1 MNNKVTATIEKFN
14 MLSGGEKI
22 IVALSGG
29 GDSVSLLHILLSL
42 KEKYNLR
49 IEAAHVNH
57 CIRGDDADSDEEF
70 VRKLCDNLGVKLNV
84 LRTDVPSYAK
94 ENGMTVEEA
103 GRKIRYD
110 YFRSLA
116 GEDGLVATAHNLN
129 DRIETF
135 LFNYTRG
142 STLKGLC
149 SIPAVRDGIIRPLLN
164 CSKDEILAYCKDNS
178 LDYVTDITN
187 SDTAYSRNRIRHN
200 VISELKKIN
209 PAMEKSAARCMDS
222 LIEDE
227 RFLSSLADKSVSS
240 SKTDKGYTVDML
252 AASPA
257 PVRRRAIAKIIKKEI
272 GGDIDMISVTE
283 TDKIIMKYA
292 RDGVGKS
299 VQLPDG
305 RFARTRA
312 GVLEFPDIS
321 NKSVEEEVILDEGF
335 NRFGKYM
342 IVVSV
347 VDAADYNSQNV
358 SKDFSVYFGDCD
370 KISGDVIARNRN
382 PGDVIRPSGRGVSK
396 QIRKIQNERKIP
408 PEIRDSIPVICDDK
422 GILCAYGCG
431 IDSRFAVTDKTERI
445 IIIRLEECAD

>member
-1 MNNKVTATIEKFN
+1 MNNKVIATIEKFN
-14 MLSGGEKI
+14 MISGGEKI

-42 KEKYNLR
+42 KDRYSLD

-57 CIRGDDADSDEEF
+57 CIRGEDADADEAF
-70 VRKLCDNLGVKLNV
+70 VSALCEKLGVRLNV
-84 LRTDVPSYAK
+84 LRADVPAYAK

-142 STLKGLC
+142 ATLKGLC

-164 CSKDEILAYCKDNS
+164 CSKDEILAYCENNG

-200 VISELKKIN
+200 VITELKKIN
-209 PAMEKSAARCMDS
+209 PGMEKSAARCMDS

-227 RFLSSLADKSVSS
+227 RFLSSLADKTVASS
-240 SKTDKGYTVDML
+240 LGKNGYDIDVL

-257 PVRRRAIAKIIKKEI
+257 PVRRRAIAQIIKKEI
-272 GGDIDMISVTE
+272 GGDIDMISITE
-283 TDKIIMKYA
+283 TDKIILKYA
-292 RDGVGKS
+292 AEGVGKS
-299 VQLPDG
+299 VQLQDG

-312 GVLEFPDIS
+312 GKLEFPDIS
-321 NKSVEEEVILDEGF
+321 SKSVDEEIVLKEGF
-335 NRFGKYM
+335 NRFGNYM
-342 IVVSV
+342 IAVSV
-347 VDAADYNSQNV
+347 VAAADYNSQNV
-358 SKDFSVYFGDCD
+358 SKDFSVYFGDYDRIC
-370 KISGDVIARNRN
+370 GDVIARNRN
-382 PGDVIRPSGRGVSK
+382 PGDVIRPSKRGVSK

-431 IDSRFAVTDKTERI
+431 IDARFAVSDKTERI
-445 IIIRLEECAD
+445 IIIRLEECAE